1 MTMIV
6 FPAIDLIGGKCV
18 RLTEGKFDTLKEY
31 SADPIDIAKKYEDA
45 GLSHLHL
52 VDLDGARNKK
62 VSQYKILEAISL
74 KTKLNID
81 FGGGVQSEEDIKIV
95 FESGA
100 AQANVG
106 SLAITRPEMFT
117 HWLEIYGA
125 EKIILASDVKDKMI
139 AAHAW
144 KDISKTTIFQLID
157 RFIPVGL
164 KYVTCTD
171 ISKDGM
177 LQGVNQDLYKELIDT
192 YPDLFITASGGV
204 HNMDDLFTL
213 KKINC
218 KGVIIGKAIYENKIS
233 LSELYEIQN
242 N

>member
-1 MTMIV
+1 MIV

-81 FGGGVQSEEDIKIV
+81 FGGGIQSEEDIKIV

-106 SLAITRPEMFT
+106 SLAIARPEMFT

>member
-1 MTMIV
+1 MIV
-6 FPAIDLIGGKCV
+6 FPAIDLIDGKCV

-31 SADPIDIAKKYEDA
+31 SADPLDIAKKYEDA

-62 VSQYKILEAISL
+62 VSQYKILEAIST
-74 KTKLNID
+74 KTNLNID
-81 FGGGVQSEEDIKIV
+81 FGGGIQSEEDIKIV

-106 SLAITRPEMFT
+106 SLAVTKPEIFT

-125 EKIILASDVKDKMI
+125 ENISLASDVKDKMI

-144 KDISKTTIFQLID
+144 KDISKTSIFQLID
-157 RFIPVGL
+157 QFVPAGL
-164 KYVTCTD
+164 KHVTCTD

-177 LQGVNQDLYKELIDT
+177 LQGVNQDLDKELIDT

-213 KKINC
+213 KKIKC
-218 KGVIIGKAIYENKIS
+218 KGVIIGKAIYENRIS
-233 LSELYEIQN
+233 LRELYEIQN

>member
-1 MTMIV
+1 MIV
-6 FPAIDLIGGKCV
+6 FPAIDLIEGKCV

-31 SADPIDIAKKYEDA
+31 SADPLDIAKKYEDA

-62 VSQYKILEAISL
+62 VSQYKILEAIST
-74 KTKLNID
+74 KTNLNID
-81 FGGGVQSEEDIKIV
+81 FGGGIQSEEDIKIV

-106 SLAITRPEMFT
+106 SLAVTKPEIFT

-125 EKIILASDVKDKMI
+125 ENIILASDVKDKMI

-144 KDISKTTIFQLID
+144 KDISKTSIFQLID
-157 RFIPVGL
+157 QFVPAGL

-213 KKINC
+213 KKIKC
-218 KGVIIGKAIYENKIS
+218 KGVIIGKAIYENRIS

>member
-1 MTMIV
+1 MIV

-62 VSQYKILEAISL
+62 VSQYKILEAISS

-81 FGGGVQSEEDIKIV
+81 FGGGIQSEEDIKIV

-117 HWLEIYGA
+117 HWLEIYGV

>member
-1 MTMIV
+1 MIV
-6 FPAIDLIGGKCV
+6 FPAIDLIDGKCV

-31 SADPIDIAKKYEDA
+31 SADPLDIAKKYEDA

-62 VSQYKILEAISL
+62 VSQYKILEAIST
-74 KTKLNID
+74 KTNLNID
-81 FGGGVQSEEDIKIV
+81 FGGGIQSEEDIKIV

-106 SLAITRPEMFT
+106 SLAVTKPEIFT

-125 EKIILASDVKDKMI
+125 ENIILASDVKDKMI

-157 RFIPVGL
+157 QFVPAGL
-164 KYVTCTD
+164 KHVTCTD

>member
-1 MTMIV
+1 MIV

-81 FGGGVQSEEDIKIV
+81 FGGGIQSEEDIKIV

>member
-1 MTMIV
+1 MIV
-6 FPAIDLIGGKCV
+6 FPAIDLIDGKCV

-31 SADPIDIAKKYEDA
+31 SADPLDIAKKYEDA

-62 VSQYKILEAISL
+62 VSQYKILEAIST
-74 KTKLNID
+74 KTNLNID
-81 FGGGVQSEEDIKIV
+81 FGGGIQSEEDIKIV

-106 SLAITRPEMFT
+106 SLAVTKPEIFT

-125 EKIILASDVKDKMI
+125 ENIILASDVKDKMI

-144 KDISKTTIFQLID
+144 KDISKTSIFQLID
-157 RFIPVGL
+157 QFVPAGL

>member
-1 MTMIV
+1 MIV
-6 FPAIDLIGGKCV
+6 FPAIDLIDGKCV

-31 SADPIDIAKKYEDA
+31 SADPLDIAKKYEDA

-62 VSQYKILEAISL
+62 VSQYKILEAIST
-74 KTKLNID
+74 KTNLNID
-81 FGGGVQSEEDIKIV
+81 FGGGIQSEEDIKIV

-106 SLAITRPEMFT
+106 SLAVTMPEIFT
-117 HWLEIYGA
+117 HWLEKYGA
-125 EKIILASDVKDKMI
+125 ENIILASDVKDKMI

-144 KDISKTTIFQLID
+144 KDISKTSIFQLID
-157 RFIPVGL
+157 QFIPAGL

-218 KGVIIGKAIYENKIS
+218 KGVIIGKAIYENRIS
-233 LSELYEIQN
+233 LRELYEIQN

>member
-1 MTMIV
+1 MIV
-6 FPAIDLIGGKCV
+6 FPAIDLIDGKCV

-31 SADPIDIAKKYEDA
+31 SADPLDIAKKYEDA

-62 VSQYKILEAISL
+62 VSQYKILEAIST
-74 KTKLNID
+74 KTNLNID
-81 FGGGVQSEEDIKIV
+81 FGGGIQSEEDIKIV

-106 SLAITRPEMFT
+106 SLAVTKPEIFT

-125 EKIILASDVKDKMI
+125 ENIILASDVKDKMI

-144 KDISKTTIFQLID
+144 KDISKTSIFQLID
-157 RFIPVGL
+157 QFVPAGL
-164 KYVTCTD
+164 KHVTCTD

-213 KKINC
+213 KKIKC
-218 KGVIIGKAIYENKIS
+218 KGVIIGKAIYENRIS
-233 LSELYEIQN
+233 LRELYEIQN

>member
-1 MTMIV
+1 MIV

-213 KKINC
+213 KKIKC

>member
-1 MTMIV
+1 MIV

>member
-1 MTMIV
+1 MIV

-31 SADPIDIAKKYEDA
+31 SGDPIDIAKKYEDA

-62 VSQYKILEAISL
+62 VSQYKILEAISS

-81 FGGGVQSEEDIKIV
+81 FGGGIQSEEDIKIV

>member
-1 MTMIV
+1 MIV

-62 VSQYKILEAISL
+62 VSQYKILEAISS

-81 FGGGVQSEEDIKIV
+81 FGGGIQSEEDIKIV

-125 EKIILASDVKDKMI
+125 EKIRLASDVKDKMI

>member
-1 MTMIV
+1 MIV

-18 RLTEGKFDTLKEY
+18 RLKEGKFDTLKEY

-62 VSQYKILEAISL
+62 VSQYKILEAISS

-81 FGGGVQSEEDIKIV
+81 FGGGIQSEEDIKIV

>member
-1 MTMIV
+1 M
-6 FPAIDLIGGKCV
+6 
-18 RLTEGKFDTLKEY
+18 
-31 SADPIDIAKKYEDA
+31 
-45 GLSHLHL
+45 
-52 VDLDGARNKK
+52 
-62 VSQYKILEAISL
+62 EAIST
-74 KTKLNID
+74 KTNLNID
-81 FGGGVQSEEDIKIV
+81 FGGGIQSEEDIKIV

-106 SLAITRPEMFT
+106 SLAVTMPEIFT
-117 HWLEIYGA
+117 HWLEKYGA
-125 EKIILASDVKDKMI
+125 ENIILASDVKDKMI

-144 KDISKTTIFQLID
+144 KDISKTSIFQLID
-157 RFIPVGL
+157 QFIPAGL

-218 KGVIIGKAIYENKIS
+218 KGVIIGKAIYENRIS

>member
-1 MTMIV
+1 MIV

-62 VSQYKILEAISL
+62 VSQYKILEAISS

-81 FGGGVQSEEDIKIV
+81 FGGGIQSEEDIKIV

>member
-1 MTMIV
+1 MIV
-6 FPAIDLIGGKCV
+6 FPAIDLIDGKCV

-31 SADPIDIAKKYEDA
+31 SADPLDIAKKYEDA

-62 VSQYKILEAISL
+62 VSQYKILEAIST
-74 KTKLNID
+74 KTNLNID
-81 FGGGVQSEEDIKIV
+81 FGGGIQSEEDIKIV

-106 SLAITRPEMFT
+106 SLAVTKPEIFT

-125 EKIILASDVKDKMI
+125 ENIILASDVKDKMI

-144 KDISKTTIFQLID
+144 KDISKTSIFQLID
-157 RFIPVGL
+157 QFIPAGL

-218 KGVIIGKAIYENKIS
+218 KGVIIGKAIYENRIS

>member
-1 MTMIV
+1 MIV
-6 FPAIDLIGGKCV
+6 FPAIDLIDGKCV

-31 SADPIDIAKKYEDA
+31 SADPLDIAKKYEDA

-62 VSQYKILEAISL
+62 VSQYKILEAIST
-74 KTKLNID
+74 KTNLNID
-81 FGGGVQSEEDIKIV
+81 FGGGIQSEEDIKIV

-106 SLAITRPEMFT
+106 SLAVTMPEIFT
-117 HWLEIYGA
+117 HWLEKYGA
-125 EKIILASDVKDKMI
+125 ENIILASDVKDKMI

-144 KDISKTTIFQLID
+144 KDISKTSIFQLID
-157 RFIPVGL
+157 QFVPAGL

-213 KKINC
+213 KKIKC
-218 KGVIIGKAIYENKIS
+218 KGVIIGKAIYENRIS
-233 LSELYEIQN
+233 LRELYEIQN